1 MDILTDKDI
10 YFHSLIKRRINLRP
24 QFLDENLNSNI
35 ENILKNEVEGKCI
48 KEGYIVPNTVEIKK
62 RTIGN
67 LCSSQFTGNIIYEI
81 TYSAKICNIPLN
93 SVIKAKVKKMNEN
106 GILAVLGPL
115 MIIIPREFH
124 QNKDAFKTITI
135 GDEIDILVCNKNF
148 DLGSKEITVFG
159 KLNSESKRKIV
170 LKTRKVKHKN
180 ENKLAD
186 EAVIGEEEDEDRLK
200 EESIEGLEDT
210 EDLGSQDMID
220 SDEEGL
226 EDMEA
231 FEEELTEEDLPD
243 ELDQEIIDDEEG
255 EEY

>member
-1 MDILTDKDI
+1 MEVLTEKDI

-24 QFLDENLNSNI
+24 QFLDEHLNTNI

-48 KEGYIVPNTVEIKK
+48 KEGYIVPSTIEIKK
-62 RTIGN
+62 RSIGN
-67 LCSSQFTGNIIYEI
+67 LCSNQFTGNVIYDI

-93 SVIKAKVKKMNEN
+93 SVIRAKVMKMNEN
-106 GILAVLGPL
+106 GIKAVLGPL
-115 MIIIPREFH
+115 MIYIQKELH
-124 QNKDAFKTITI
+124 QNKDVFKTITY
-135 GDEIDILVCNKNF
+135 GDEIDILVINKSF
-148 DLGSKEITVFG
+148 DLGSKDITVMG
-159 KLNSESKRKIV
+159 KLNSESKKKIV
-170 LKTRKVKHKN
+170 LKTRKIKHKN
-180 ENKLAD
+180 DDKLA
-186 EAVIGEEEDEDRLK
+186 EAVILEENENRLK
-200 EESIEGLEDT
+200 KESEEGLEET